1 MSSLGCTF
9 LSLFQQPLCCSKG
22 VAVVFVIQLK
32 VDETVTDVELKGL
45 ISDTEYTVTV
55 YAMFGEEASDPATVQ
70 ETTSECPGQSVF
82 KYKFKHAGPYH
93 TPGVMQVVFA
103 SFSLT
108 QL

>member
-9 LSLFQQPLCCSKG
+9 LSLFQQLLFCSKG

-45 ISDTEYTVTV
+45 IPDTEYTVTV

-70 ETTSECPGQSVF
+70 ETTSECPDQSVLNLNMQ
-82 KYKFKHAGPYH
+82 GPIS
-93 TPGVMQVVFA
+93 QV
-103 SFSLT
+103 
-108 QL
+108 